1 MNIRPNDFVLEIGSG
16 HNPKTRS
23 DVLCDKF
30 IDDDEQRG
38 GNLVVDRPIVEADGQ
53 YLPFAEKAF
62 DYVICSHVLEHVED
76 PKLLISELMRVA
88 HRGYI
93 ETPSEIG
100 ERIYGWQYH
109 NWIVNLIDGRLV
121 LKKNDKRAEFG
132 LLFHTLAE
140 TNTHWRRFHILHH
153 NLFLVQYEW
162 DGKIEY
168 QIVDEDKSPLPG
180 TYIDLNCTETIVE
193 LLTSKNAKQN
203 RNRLLLTLKSI
214 IPRSVVSY
222 TKSFIA
228 KKRKPHIKSLDAKS
242 FYELLVCPKCKGEVT
257 FNEQN
262 IHCIACKQRY
272 PIVDGIPRFT

>member
-1 MNIRPNDFVLEIGSG
+1 MNIRQNDFVLEIGSG

-30 IDDDEQRG
+30 IDDDEERG
-38 GNLVVDRPIVEADGQ
+38 GKIVADRPIVEADGQ
-53 YLPFAEKAF
+53 YLPFAENAF

-76 PKLLISELMRVA
+76 PALLISELMRVA

-100 ERIYGWQYH
+100 ERIYGWKYH

-121 LKKNDKRAEFG
+121 LQKNNTRAEFG

-162 DGKIEY
+162 EEKIEY
-168 QIVDEDKSPLPG
+168 QIVDRDKSPLPG
-180 TYIDLNCTETIVE
+180 TFLDLQCIDTVVE
-193 LLTSKNAKQN
+193 LLTPKNAKQK
-203 RNRLLLTLKSI
+203 RNRLLLVLKSI
-214 IPRSVVSY
+214 IPHRLVSY
-222 TKSFIA
+222 
-228 KKRKPHIKSLDAKS
+228 IKSLLVKIIKNRKQHTKTLK
-242 FYELLVCPKCKGEVT
+242 EILVCPKCKGQVT

-262 IHCIACKQRY
+262 IHCIACKKRY
-272 PIVDGIPRFT
+272 PIIDGIPRFT

>member
-1 MNIRPNDFVLEIGSG
+1 MNIRPDDFVLEIGSG

-30 IDDDEQRG
+30 IDDDGERG
-38 GNLVVDRPIVEADGQ
+38 GKLVVDRPIVEADGQ
-53 YLPFAEKAF
+53 YLPFAENAF
-62 DYVICSHVLEHVED
+62 DYVICSHVLEHVEA
-76 PKLLISELMRVA
+76 PELLISELMRVA
-88 HRGYI
+88 QRGYI

-109 NWIVNLIDGRLV
+109 NWIVNLIDGCLV
-121 LKKNDKRAEFG
+121 LQRNDKRAEFG

-140 TNTHWRRFHILHH
+140 TDTHWRRFHIGHH
-153 NLFLVQYEW
+153 HLFLVQYEW

-168 QIVDEDKSPLPG
+168 QIVDEDQPPLPG
-180 TYIDLNCTETIVE
+180 TFLDLQCPETIVE

-214 IPRSVVSY
+214 IPC
-222 TKSFIA
+222 SFVA
-228 KKRKPHIKSLDAKS
+228 YIKSLLVKTRKQHTKTLDVKS
-242 FYELLVCPKCKGEVT
+242 LYDILVCPKCKGEVT

-262 IHCIACKQRY
+262 IHCIACKSRY

>member
-168 QIVDEDKSPLPG
+168 QIVDEDKSQLPG
-180 TYIDLNCTETIVE
+180 TYIDLNCPETIVE
-193 LLTSKNAKQN
+193 LLTSKNAKQK

-228 KKRKPHIKSLDAKS
+228 KKRKPPIKSLNAI
-242 FYELLVCPKCKGEVT
+242 LVCPKCKGGVT